1 MTKRCKNC
9 GWPNDDNNVKC
20 QKCNSPLD
28 GGAPVVGGGYSTQ
41 RQQDGGGYSTQREGG
56 ASSGGENL
64 RKTVS
69 ENQFFG
75 TDLSGHQQQPPYPYM
90 NPNEAGTVKNPT
102 MRECPVCHYQ
112 LRQGVAV
119 CPNCGSP
126 VSGSPQPQPEPK
138 PQGKPC
144 PKCGKEN
151 PSDAK
156 FCSSCGA
163 SMEPEA
169 APKPPTGN
177 TGHHAGTVNPWM
189 QPSTGTFCTLKPI
202 SWEGENIN
210 HQALSFSG
218 NVISLNRE
226 NTDPN
231 NQSITSNV
239 QAELTCEDG
248 EWYIID
254 KSAMHTTYVMAS
266 RKMKLKKGDTI
277 VLGNRLFEFNG

>member
-9 GWPNDDNNVKC
+9 GWPNDDNAVQC

-28 GGAPVVGGGYSTQ
+28 SGAPVGGGYSTQ
-41 RQQDGGGYSTQREGG
+41 RQQGGGGGTLYSTQREQGVG
-56 ASSGGENL
+56 ASGGGESL

-75 TDLSGHQQQPPYPYM
+75 TDLHGTGNQPPRVNPY
-90 NPNEAGTVKNPT
+90 ERETVKNPT
-102 MRECPVCHYQ
+102 MGVCPVCSYQ
-112 LRQGVAV
+112 LRQGETT

-126 VSGSPQPQPEPK
+126 INASSQPQ

-151 PSDAK
+151 PAEAK

-163 SMEPEA
+163 SMTAE
-169 APKPPTGN
+169 APKPPVGN
-177 TGHHAGTVNPWM
+177 GGPRAGTVNPWM
-189 QPSTGTFCTLKPI
+189 KPSSGTFCTLKPI
-202 SWEGENIN
+202 AWEGENVD
-210 HQALSFSG
+210 HQTLSFSG
-218 NVISLNRE
+218 STISLNRA

-254 KSAMHTTYVMAS
+254 KSSMHTTYVLAS
-266 RKMKLKKGDTI
+266 RKMKLHKGDI
-277 VLGNRLFEFNG
+277 VVLGNRLFEFN